1 MTPEQIQKNLA
12 ILERLLYLACPQQL
26 IPSWKNIPAASHGLY
41 GRSSALPCPMRA
53 SGTQRRYCT
62 LIIALADRNA
72 ILQKKCSVSLAFEPK
87 VRFVDHSIS
96 VR

>member
-1 MTPEQIQKNLA
+1 
-12 ILERLLYLACPQQL
+12 
-26 IPSWKNIPAASHGLY
+26 
-41 GRSSALPCPMRA
+41 MRA